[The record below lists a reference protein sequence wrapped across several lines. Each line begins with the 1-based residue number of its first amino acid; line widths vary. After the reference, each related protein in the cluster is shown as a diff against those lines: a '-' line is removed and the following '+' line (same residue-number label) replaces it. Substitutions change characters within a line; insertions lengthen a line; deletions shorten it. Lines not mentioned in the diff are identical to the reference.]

1 MKDLTTS
8 MRLVALSM
16 FVCCV
21 LYTGAMLAFGQ
32 IIVPDKANGSM
43 LKNADGNL
51 IGSERIAQE
60 FERPEYFWPR
70 PSAVDYDASATGGS
84 NKSPTN
90 PELTQRAKET
100 IAAYGLRDGER
111 IPADLVAASGGGID
125 PHITQAAAKFQ
136 TPRVLA
142 VRPGLSQAR
151 IEELIKENSEMPILS
166 VFGGE
171 PLVNVLKLNIALD
184 EEASRLQAVRET
196 AGGKR

>member
-1 MKDLTTS
+1 MNDLLTS

-16 FVCCV
+16 FICCV
-21 LYTGAMLAFGQ
+21 LYTAAMLAFGQ
-32 IIVPDKANGSM
+32 ILVPDKANGSM
-43 LKNADGNL
+43 LTDARGSV
-51 IGSERIAQE
+51 IGSALIAQK

-70 PSAVDYDASATGGS
+70 PSAVGYNASATGGS

-100 IAAYGLRDGER
+100 IAAYGQRDGER

-142 VRPGLSQAR
+142 ARAGLSQAR

-184 EEASRLQAVRET
+184 KEAPL
-196 AGGKR
+196 KP

>member
-1 MKDLTTS
+1 MNDLLTS
-8 MRLVALSM
+8 MRLVVLSM
-16 FVCCV
+16 FICCV
-21 LYTGAMLAFGQ
+21 LYTAAMLAFGQ
-32 IIVPDKANGSM
+32 ILVPDKANGSM
-43 LKNADGNL
+43 LTDARGSV
-51 IGSERIAQE
+51 IGSALIAQK
-60 FERPEYFWPR
+60 FERPGYFWPR
-70 PSAVDYDASATGGS
+70 PSAVGYNAGATGGS

-100 IAAYGLRDGER
+100 IAAHGLRDGER

-142 VRPGLSQAR
+142 ARADLSQAR
-151 IEELIKENSEMPILS
+151 IEELIKENSEMPILG

-196 AGGKR
+196 ADGKR

>member
-1 MKDLTTS
+1 
-8 MRLVALSM
+8 M

-51 IGSERIAQE
+51 IGSERIAQK

-70 PSAVDYDASATGGS
+70 PSAVDYNASATGGS

-90 PELTQRAKET
+90 PDLTERAKET
-100 IAAYGLRDGER
+100 IAAYNLKEGER
-111 IPADLVAASGGGID
+111 IPADLVAASGGGMD

-136 TPRVLA
+136 TPRVA
-142 VRPGLSQAR
+142 AAR
-151 IEELIKENSEMPILS
+151 GVSEARVAELIAENSEVPTLAI
-166 VFGGE
+166 FGGE
-171 PLVNVLKLNIALD
+171 RLVNVLKLNIALD
-184 EEASRLQAVRET
+184 KEAPA
-196 AGGKR
+196 KP